1 MMAHGP
7 PEAPIK
13 STQQLLDW
21 TGLDWIS
28 TAATSRFKLMK
39 DLGCFTRQRG
49 CFWEMG
55 DKSGI
60 RTRMICQDERRVS
73 ILVPP

>member
-21 TGLDWIS
+21 TGLD
-28 TAATSRFKLMK
+28 
-39 DLGCFTRQRG
+39 QH
-49 CFWEMG
+49 
-55 DKSGI
+55 SGNL
-60 RTRMICQDERRVS
+60 S
-73 ILVPP
+73 L